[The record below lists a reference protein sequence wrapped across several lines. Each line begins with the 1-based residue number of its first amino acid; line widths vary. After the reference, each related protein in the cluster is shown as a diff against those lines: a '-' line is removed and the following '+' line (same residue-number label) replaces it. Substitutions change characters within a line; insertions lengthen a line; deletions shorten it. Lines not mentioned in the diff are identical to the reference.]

1 MDDFKLFSKRHLVRP
16 AARQL
21 SWPLKSVPRF
31 ECHRR
36 KKGWLG
42 NGIRTRMRLRYC
54 ARSMCIC
61 MMDWMLSARAEG
73 RNAGIRCDL
82 FRGLLCGTNLTL
94 DFQTLLTQHSLVSAT
109 INLWQCSAFHQSGH
123 SKWPIWSISTHPF
136 SERRCNNSVADGV
149 PCGFSFFVAN
159 RPARLKAVVQASAL
173 SGFFMQPFHNRLRG
187 AISHAAR
194 RHIDIILLFPCN
206 RLIEKL
212 GDPSG
217 FNLVLDQRHP
227 P

>member
-1 MDDFKLFSKRHLVRP
+1 MTGFL
-16 AARQL
+16 AAQRCRNL
-21 SWPLKSVPRF
+21 LCRSNFHAAS
-31 ECHRR
+31 
-36 KKGWLG
+36 
-42 NGIRTRMRLRYC
+42 
-54 ARSMCIC
+54 ARSTKSTGPV
-61 MMDWMLSARAEG
+61 WALSCHSPRDNLTATTR
-73 RNAGIRCDL
+73 
-82 FRGLLCGTNLTL
+82 TNLTL

-136 SERRCNNSVADGV
+136 SVRRCNNSVADGV

>member
-1 MDDFKLFSKRHLVRP
+1 MCACGKIC
-16 AARQL
+16 AA
-21 SWPLKSVPRF
+21 S
-31 ECHRR
+31 
-36 KKGWLG
+36 
-42 NGIRTRMRLRYC
+42 
-54 ARSMCIC
+54 ARSKKIQVTS
-61 MMDWMLSARAEG
+61 WAQTSRSPRSAPMIAKR
-73 RNAGIRCDL
+73 
-82 FRGLLCGTNLTL
+82 TNLTL
-94 DFQTLLTQHSLVSAT
+94 GFQTLLTQHSLVSAT

-136 SERRCNNSVADGV
+136 SVRRCNNSVADGV

-173 SGFFMQPFHNRLRG
+173 SGFFIQPFHNRLRG
-187 AISHAAR
+187 AISHTAR
-194 RHIDIILLFPCN
+194 RNIDIILLFPCN

-212 GDPSG
+212 DDPSG

>member
-1 MDDFKLFSKRHLVRP
+1 MAAIISMVPQRICGGVADFHAVSASSTISSLLLWAQTGRSPRSAPMIAKR
-16 AARQL
+16 
-21 SWPLKSVPRF
+21 
-31 ECHRR
+31 
-36 KKGWLG
+36 
-42 NGIRTRMRLRYC
+42 
-54 ARSMCIC
+54 
-61 MMDWMLSARAEG
+61 
-73 RNAGIRCDL
+73 
-82 FRGLLCGTNLTL
+82 TNLTL

-123 SKWPIWSISTHPF
+123 SKRPIWSISHHPF
-136 SERRCNNSVADGV
+136 SVRRCNNPVTDGV

-173 SGFFMQPFHNRLRG
+173 SGFFIQPFHNRLRG
-187 AISHAAR
+187 AISHTAR
-194 RHIDIILLFPCN
+194 RNIDIILLFPCN

-212 GDPSG
+212 DDPSG